1 MRAKSW
7 FKAAVLTAAVIVLA
21 AARAAADAPAD
32 DLQTSLN
39 SPDSTAAVRDEAAR
53 TLVERGSP
61 EALDILRNSFQT
73 PDNQPAQLA
82 IARALQLTA
91 NPDPSFIPLLGDALG
106 GNVRLTQE
114 AAAALANYR
123 NNLAVFQKLKEKLS
137 ILALPDGSR
146 VAIVTAMGSVM
157 EQEAPGCL
165 VRQKASRSG

>member
-7 FKAAVLTAAVIVLA
+7 IKAAVLTAAVIVFT

-32 DLQTSLN
+32 DLQTLQTSLN
-39 SPDSTAAVRDEAAR
+39 SSGSPAAVREEAAR

-106 GNVRLTQE
+106 ATFG
-114 AAAALANYR
+114 
-123 NNLAVFQKLKEKLS
+123 
-137 ILALPDGSR
+137 
-146 VAIVTAMGSVM
+146 
-157 EQEAPGCL
+157 
-165 VRQKASRSG
+165 